1 MKLKVLIEKNK
12 PQRIVVIGS
21 GESGAGAA
29 VLAKKKGFDVFVS
42 DKGKIKEEYK
52 NVLSNHGIAYEEGMH
67 TASLILNANE
77 VVKSPGVPEK
87 SEMMQQIRK
96 KKIAVVSEIEFAAR
110 FTNATLI
117 GITGTNGKT
126 TTTSLTY
133 HVLKNAGYNVKMA
146 GNIGKSFALMVAE
159 EKKETRKKLFYVLE
173 LSSFQL
179 DGMYKTR
186 MNVAILTNI
195 TPDHL
200 DSYNYKFQNYI
211 NSKFR
216 ITQNQTKEDAFI
228 YCADDEVIAKEIKK
242 RKLTAQLFPFSIKR
256 KIKRGAY
263 LITEKAPSGK
273 DAQKKLLRA
282 KEKMEININNQIPIH
297 MFVEQLAL
305 QGRHN
310 IYNSMAAGIAARFV
324 EVRKSDIRESLS
336 DFENIEH
343 RLEFVTKVYGVDYI
357 NDSKATNVNST
368 WYALESMQNPTV
380 WIVGGVDKGNDYD
393 MIKDLVK
400 QKVKAIVCLGV
411 DNKKIIKAFKDVVS
425 VIVETKSADEAVRAS
440 ARIATKG
447 DTVLLSPCCASFDLF
462 DNYEDRGRKF
472 KQAVKSL

>member
-1 MKLKVLIEKNK
+1 MKLKVSIEKNK

-42 DKGKIKEEYK
+42 DKGNIKEEYK
-52 NVLSNHGIAYEEGMH
+52 KVLSNHGIAYEEGKH

-77 VVKSPGVPEK
+77 VVKSPGVPDK

-186 MNVAILTNI
+186 INVAILTNI

-273 DAQKKLLRA
+273 DVQKKLLRA